1 MATFPLRLPRRDA
14 HPWLRAYAQVGI
26 ATLSVL
32 YLCMGA
38 LTALS
43 AAGLGGEK
51 ADHKDVLPFLLDRP
65 FGRGLVMALA
75 AGLSGYIL
83 WRLWLAWADPEH
95 REANP
100 RNLAIRAGYVVSA
113 LFHGSLL
120 WYAVQLLLRD
130 GHAAQGDEPS
140 EFARLL
146 LQQPLGPWWVGLVAG
161 IFAVMGLFQFWKVYT
176 ARYLKRIHDPRVA
189 RRHDKLV
196 RGAGT
201 VGFTA
206 RGFVFLLIGWMFL
219 QAGLKLR
226 AAEAGGTEKAMGVV
240 ESVPFG
246 HFLLAVIAVGLMA
259 YGVFLAIQAWS
270 LQDDLA
276 G

>member
-1 MATFPLRLPRRDA
+1 MAAFPLRLPRRAA

-26 ATLSVL
+26 ATLSLL

-38 LTALS
+38 LTAMWAL
-43 AAGLGGEK
+43 GLGGEK
-51 ADHKDVLPFLLDRP
+51 ADHKDVLPFLLGRP

-83 WRLWLAWADPEH
+83 WRLYLAWADPEH

-100 RNLAIRAGYVVSA
+100 RNLAVRAGYVVSA
-113 LFHGSLL
+113 AFHGSLL
-120 WYAVQLLLRD
+120 WYAMRLLLRD
-130 GHAAQGDEPS
+130 GQAAQGDEPA
-140 EFARLL
+140 EVARLL
-146 LQQPLGPWWVGLVAG
+146 LQQPLGPWWVGLLAG
-161 IFAVMGLFQFWKVYT
+161 ICSAMGLYQFWKVRT
-176 ARYLKRIHDPRVA
+176 ARYLKRIHDPGLV
-189 RRHDKLV
+189 RRHDRLV

-206 RGFVFLLIGWMFL
+206 RGFVFLIIGWMFL
-219 QAGLKLR
+219 QAGLRFR
-226 AAEAGGTEKAMGVV
+226 AAEAGGTEKAMGFIA
-240 ESVPFG
+240 SVPFG
-246 HFLLAVIAVGLMA
+246 HSLLALIATGLMA